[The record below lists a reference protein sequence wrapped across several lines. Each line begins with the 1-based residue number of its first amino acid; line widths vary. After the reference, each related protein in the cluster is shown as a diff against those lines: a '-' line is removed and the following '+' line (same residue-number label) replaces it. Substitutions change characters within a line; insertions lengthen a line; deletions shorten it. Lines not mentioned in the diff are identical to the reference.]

1 MIELKTTYAT
11 REVYMQEETAWAL
24 AQERE
29 LWQRDR
35 EARATI
41 AERERERERS
51 QLQNELVILHGY
63 AMILIGELRVARIPI
78 LPSSHIPSQG
88 PIVPSYELGYMPAPL
103 GPPSSWGSFAQ
114 TQEPSTGPFTDDDDD
129 NDID

>member
-1 MIELKTTYAT
+1 
-11 REVYMQEETAWAL
+11 
-24 AQERE
+24 
-29 LWQRDR
+29 
-35 EARATI
+35 
-41 AERERERERS
+41 
-51 QLQNELVILHGY
+51 
-63 AMILIGELRVARIPI
+63 MILIGELRVAHIPI

-114 TQEPSTGPFTDDDDD
+114 TQGPSTGPFTDDDDD